1 MPNGATQQNS
11 TEAMHTTTA
20 THPAHRPPPTQ
31 QGHTT
36 QQQQQQSGAAVPP
49 KTGLGRL
56 IYGHQSGEQRAAISK
71 KILNGVHTAN
81 ERKGEKQGRKRE
93 RERWGGMGTHT
104 EPKSVVKDFLG
115 WPRIRLSLL

>member
-1 MPNGATQQNS
+1 LYV
-11 TEAMHTTTA
+11 
-20 THPAHRPPPTQ
+20 
-31 QGHTT
+31 TT

-93 RERWGGMGTHT
+93 GERWGGMATHT
-104 EPKSVVKDFLG
+104 EPKSVVKDFLR

>member
-104 EPKSVVKDFLG
+104 EPKSVVKDFLR
-115 WPRIRLSLL
+115 WPRIRL